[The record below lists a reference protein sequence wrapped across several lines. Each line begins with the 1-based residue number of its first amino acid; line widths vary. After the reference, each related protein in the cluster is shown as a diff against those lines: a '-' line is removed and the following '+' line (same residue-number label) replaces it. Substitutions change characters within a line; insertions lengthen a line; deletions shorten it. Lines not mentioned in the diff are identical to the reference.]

1 MPNKRKL
8 LVGWVASTLSLVVV
22 IGFCLNG
29 GSIQAAQAPTSSGE
43 SQAGS
48 GNTARELT
56 LSGHAIQLRR

>member
-22 IGFCLNG
+22 ISFCLNG

-43 SQAGS
+43 SQAES
-48 GNTARELT
+48 ENTDLH
-56 LSGHAIQLRR
+56 LWPPPGMING